1 MTALY
6 DQWQAARQLRQS
18 EVVGR
23 RDQVSTDLERW
34 QADRLTHAVQLRQN
48 LDQLMADLRTNTAL
62 WLMQTAAER
71 EAQVWPRQQARQDY
85 IQQLQASTEVLL
97 ATYQSDREL
106 SAAEVRQKLE
116 HDCQI
121 LQNTV
126 CDLRLEIAQELRQVQ
141 QQVAEIQAQTAV
153 DRAGYRQKQAMVRA
167 ELLPQLTAYVE
178 DLQVQVQATLK
189 ELTAVRQ
196 QAAGVNQAHRQR
208 DRQALTVSV
217 DAMFDELANF
227 RHQLQAQRAQ
237 LSHLVWGGNAVAQPV
252 AAPLTRPAVTRPA
265 VTSVP
270 ATRLATT
277 KPAPKAPA
285 KPTVSPPPVAKAA
298 PAKAVPAKAKPGQVA
313 PVSPAPSRT
322 AAIAQSVPVA
332 TVTTPAAPAAAVALA
347 TPSAPESTSLEEV
360 VYNYLHLS
368 QGAHLSDIETE
379 LGINRF
385 QAVDALRSLIQKDLV
400 VKQDRTYLVQE
411 EAVL

>member
-18 EVVGR
+18 EVVNR
-23 RDQVSTDLERW
+23 RNRVFTDLERW
-34 QADRLTHAVQLRQN
+34 QADRLTHAVQLRQD

-62 WLMQTAAER
+62 WLAQTSTDR
-71 EAQVWPRQQARQDY
+71 EAQIRPRQQARQAY
-85 IQQLQASTEVLL
+85 LQPLQVETKALL
-97 ATYQSDREL
+97 ANYQADRRI

-116 HDCQI
+116 HDCQV
-121 LQNTV
+121 LQHTV
-126 CDLRLEIAQELRQVQ
+126 SDLRLEIAQELRQVQ

-153 DRAGYRQKQAMVRA
+153 DLAGYRHGQAMVRA

-189 ELTAVRQ
+189 DLTAVRQ
-196 QAAGVNQAHRQR
+196 QAAVVNQEQRQS
-208 DRQALTVSV
+208 DRAALTDAV
-217 DAMFDELANF
+217 DAMFTELADF

-237 LSHLVWGGNAVAQPV
+237 LSHLVWGGTAPATPPAAPRPAATSAPARAAAVTRPVPKAVAKPATAKPSTAKPAVAVAAPPQAAPV
-252 AAPLTRPAVTRPA
+252 AAPAA
-265 VTSVP
+265 S
-270 ATRLATT
+270 
-277 KPAPKAPA
+277 
-285 KPTVSPPPVAKAA
+285 AA
-298 PAKAVPAKAKPGQVA
+298 PAPVQAAPAV
-313 PVSPAPSRT
+313 
-322 AAIAQSVPVA
+322 QSAPVA
-332 TVTTPAAPAAAVALA
+332 TVLAPTAVAEA
-347 TPSAPESTSLEEV
+347 SPPAPEPPSLEEV

-368 QGAHLSDIETE
+368 QGAHLSEIETE

-400 VKQDRTYLVQE
+400 IKQDRTYLVQE

>member
-18 EVVGR
+18 EVVSR

-62 WLMQTAAER
+62 WLIQTTADR
-71 EAQVWPRQQARQDY
+71 EVQILPRQQVRQDY
-85 IQQLQASTEVLL
+85 LQQLQVNTEVLL
-97 ATYQSDREL
+97 ATYQTDRQL

-116 HDCQI
+116 HDCQV
-121 LQNTV
+121 LQNSV
-126 CDLRLEIAQELRQVQ
+126 CDLRLEIAQELRQIQ
-141 QQVAEIQAQTAV
+141 QQVAEIQAQT
-153 DRAGYRQKQAMVRA
+153 RQQQAMTRA
-167 ELLPQLTAYVE
+167 DLLPKLTAYVE

-189 ELTAVRQ
+189 DLTAVRQ
-196 QAAGVNQAHRQR
+196 QTAVVHQEQRQS
-208 DRQALTVSV
+208 DRQALSASV
-217 DAMFDELANF
+217 DAMFTELADF

-237 LSHLVWGGNAVAQPV
+237 LSHIVWGGDVTALPA
-252 AAPLTRPAVTRPA
+252 AAPASRPAATRPA
-265 VTSVP
+265 VTSTP
-270 ATRLATT
+270 ARTVATT
-277 KPAPKAPA
+277 KPAPKPVA
-285 KPTVSPPPVAKAA
+285 KLAAVPPIAKAA
-298 PAKAVPAKAKPGQVA
+298 PAKASAKAA
-313 PVSPAPSRT
+313 PTTPAPARAVARS
-322 AAIAQSVPVA
+322 APVA
-332 TVTTPAAPAAAVALA
+332 TVMEPVALA
-347 TPSAPESTSLEEV
+347 APVAEVVTPSPAPEVPSLEEV

-368 QGAHLSDIETE
+368 QGARLGEIETE

>member
-18 EVVGR
+18 EVVSR
-23 RDQVSTDLERW
+23 RDQVFTDLERW
-34 QADRLTHAVQLRQN
+34 QAERLVHAVQLRQN

-62 WLMQTAAER
+62 WLTQTTADR
-71 EAQVWPRQQARQDY
+71 EAQILPRQQARQDY
-85 IQQLQASTEVLL
+85 IQQLQADTEVLL
-97 ATYQSDREL
+97 DNYQADRKL

-116 HDCQI
+116 YDCQV

-126 CDLRLEIAQELRQVQ
+126 SDLRLEIAQELRQVQ
-141 QQVAEIQAQTAV
+141 QQVAEIQAKTAV
-153 DRAGYRQKQAMVRA
+153 DLAGYRQEQAMVRA

-196 QAAGVNQAHRQR
+196 QAAVVNQGHRQS
-208 DRQALTVSV
+208 DRQALTDSV
-217 DAMFDELANF
+217 DAMFDELADF

-237 LSHLVWGGNAVAQPV
+237 LSHLVWGGKNTAQPV
-252 AAPLTRPAVTRPA
+252 ATPSPRPAVTRPA
-265 VTSVP
+265 VTAVP
-270 ATRLATT
+270 TRAIAAP
-277 KPAPKAPA
+277 KPAPKPIA
-285 KPTVSPPPVAKAA
+285 KPAVSNPTVATAPVAA
-298 PAKAVPAKAKPGQVA
+298 PAPVAPSTPVPAH
-313 PVSPAPSRT
+313 
-322 AAIAQSVPVA
+322 AAARAVPVA
-332 TVTTPAAPAAAVALA
+332 TVTAPAAPAAVAVV
-347 TPSAPESTSLEEV
+347 PVSAPAPETPSLEEV
-360 VYNYLHLS
+360 VYNYLHLT
-368 QGAHLSDIETE
+368 QGARLSEIETE

-400 VKQDRTYLVQE
+400 IKQDRTYLVQE